1 MKLIQSQ
8 AVSQMRKGSNV
19 DDAGEEEGIEEVY
32 FGQLKKS
39 DTQSEITALD
49 VAIIAFWKLNSD
61 QSFEC
66 YH

>member
-1 MKLIQSQ
+1 
-8 AVSQMRKGSNV
+8 MRKGSNV